1 MVASRVAPCT
11 AMVSGDADPASW
23 KPRFHSVSPPIFVF
37 VVEKS
42 IFVAVSPL
50 NHHFWWTSPQLSQTP
65 RGALEFWQ
73 VEVKGDRR
81 SHEHVM
87 SQDPWHGTGAL
98 KRFVKKEWLVVENS
112 ANYVCVYIYVCIYK
126 YIHIYICM
134 YIYTYV
140 YVYIYVYIFT
150 VYIYICTVYIYIYCI
165 YIYNVYVYIF
175 CIYILLEYIYI
186 Y

>member
-1 MVASRVAPCT
+1 MTRGWVFISDEHWSTKKWLRSHQQHRSPREDTLLLFSPGPGGMRMVASRVAPCT
-11 AMVSGDADPASW
+11 AMVSGDAYPASW
-23 KPRFHSVSPPIFVF
+23 KPRFHPVSPPIFVF

-50 NHHFWWTSPQLSQTP
+50 NHNFWWTSPQLSQTP

-98 KRFVKKEWLVVENS
+98 KRFVKKRVAGGWKQRQLCVCVHI
-112 ANYVCVYIYVCIYK
+112 CVYI
-126 YIHIYICM
+126 
-134 YIYTYV
+134 
-140 YVYIYVYIFT
+140 
-150 VYIYICTVYIYIYCI
+150 
-165 YIYNVYVYIF
+165 
-175 CIYILLEYIYI
+175 
-186 Y
+186 